1 MKKIKT
7 QLSKIL
13 RKSKIF
19 SVAYFKTNVLFVS
32 FILTSLFSS
41 TLLRYFTTDKF
52 WNFKPFIAD
61 LAVLILIGAIGYLIK
76 PQKQFRY
83 FGTWAVVLTIICF
96 ANSLYYTNYL
106 SFISLSLVASSL
118 QAIGVADA
126 IWKQILQAK
135 DFLFFIP
142 LIMFFLT
149 NSMLKK
155 RGYYEFVARVEI
167 GRVRVINTAIAG
179 LLLMAFFISTLTGT
193 DISRLNKQWNREYVV
208 MQFGIYIYHINDA
221 IASLKPQISPL
232 FGIDTALKEFRDY
245 YEEIPKEKE
254 VNKYTN
260 IYEGKNV
267 VMIHAESI
275 QNFLINKKFNGVEVT
290 PNLNRLSNEG
300 MYFSN
305 FYSQESVGTSSDS
318 EFTLSTSLLP
328 VSSGTVAVSYWDR
341 KFYSLQNLLKDKGY
355 YRRIYIQN

>member
-61 LAVLILIGAIGYLIK
+61 LAVLILIGAIVYLIK

-83 FGTWAVVLTIICF
+83 FGTWAVVLTILCF

-149 NSMLKK
+149 TSMLKK
-155 RGYYEFVARVEI
+155 RGYYEFVSRVEI

-193 DISRLNKQWNREYVV
+193 DLSRL
-208 MQFGIYIYHINDA
+208 
-221 IASLKPQISPL
+221 
-232 FGIDTALKEFRDY
+232 
-245 YEEIPKEKE
+245 
-254 VNKYTN
+254 
-260 IYEGKNV
+260 
-267 VMIHAESI
+267 I
-275 QNFLINKKFNGVEVT
+275 Q
-290 PNLNRLSNEG
+290 
-300 MYFSN
+300 
-305 FYSQESVGTSSDS
+305 Q
-318 EFTLSTSLLP
+318 
-328 VSSGTVAVSYWDR
+328 
-341 KFYSLQNLLKDKGY
+341 
-355 YRRIYIQN
+355 